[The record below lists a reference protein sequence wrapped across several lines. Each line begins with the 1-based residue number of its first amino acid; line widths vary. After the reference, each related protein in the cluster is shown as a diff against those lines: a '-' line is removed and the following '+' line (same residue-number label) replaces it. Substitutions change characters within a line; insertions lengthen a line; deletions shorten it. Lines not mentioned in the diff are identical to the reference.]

1 MTADAKIE
9 YKDAKHLSRTRLDAL
24 ETVYR
29 ILSDESLGEPLR
41 LARAKEY
48 LYYKLNP

>member
-1 MTADAKIE
+1 MNTDAKIE
-9 YKDAKHLSRTRLDAL
+9 YEDAKHLSRTRLEVL
-24 ETVYR
+24 ETVYN

-41 LARAKEY
+41 LARTKEY